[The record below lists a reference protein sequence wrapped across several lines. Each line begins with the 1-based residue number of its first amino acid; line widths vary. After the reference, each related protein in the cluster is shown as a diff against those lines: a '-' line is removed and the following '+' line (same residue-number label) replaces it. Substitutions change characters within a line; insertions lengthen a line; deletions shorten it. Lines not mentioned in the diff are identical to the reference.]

1 MDISCFHILAIK
13 NNTAMSICAYI
24 FVCIY
29 VFISL
34 GHTPRSLSIRPYG
47 NLVFKLLKN
56 CQIGFQGDTFYI
68 TSDI

>member
-1 MDISCFHILAIK
+1 M
-13 NNTAMSICAYI
+13 

-34 GHTPRSLSIRPYG
+34 GHIPRSLSIRPYG

-56 CQIGFQGDTFYI
+56 GQIAFQGDTFYI
-68 TSDI
+68 TGDI